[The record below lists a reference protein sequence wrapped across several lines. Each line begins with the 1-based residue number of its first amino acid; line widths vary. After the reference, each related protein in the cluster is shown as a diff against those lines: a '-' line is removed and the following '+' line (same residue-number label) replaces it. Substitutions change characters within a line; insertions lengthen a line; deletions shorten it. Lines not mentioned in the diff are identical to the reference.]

1 MESKP
6 AGDFRSPLDPI
17 YTNTMAKT
25 IDSKIFERTSKR
37 HQRGCSANI
46 ARIEK
51 LKDTN
56 RMMSLKF
63 EGTDYPIWIED
74 LYLTLQIYVQE
85 NERVTGLLEY
95 AT

>member
-6 AGDFRSPLDPI
+6 AGDIRSPLDPI
-17 YTNTMAKT
+17 HTSTMAKT
-25 IDSKIFERTSKR
+25 INSEIFERTSKR
-37 HQRGCSANI
+37 DQRDCSADI
-46 ARIEK
+46 TRIER

-74 LYLTLQIYVQE
+74 LYLTLQLYVHE
-85 NERVTGLLEY
+85 NERVIGLLEY
-95 AT
+95 AA